1 MTQGFVIFKIIL
13 LYLLTTT
20 TRLFQSSEKIN
31 LFVYSVIFLCYVVG
45 VLLLMEKYVV
55 NSACVY
61 VK

>member
-13 LYLLTTT
+13 LYWLITT
-20 TRLFQSSEKIN
+20 TRLFQSWKKIN
-31 LFVYSVIFLCYVVG
+31 LFVYSVIFACYVLG

>member
-13 LYLLTTT
+13 LYWLITT
-20 TRLFQSSEKIN
+20 TRLFQSWKKIN
-31 LFVYSVIFLCYVVG
+31 LFVYSVIFVCYVLG

>member
-20 TRLFQSSEKIN
+20 TRLFQSWEKIN
-31 LFVYSVIFLCYVVG
+31 LFVYSVIFVCYVVG

>member
-1 MTQGFVIFKIIL
+1 MTQGFVIFMIIL
-13 LYLLTTT
+13 LYWLTTT
-20 TRLFQSSEKIN
+20 TRLFQSWEKIN
-31 LFVYSVIFLCYVVG
+31 LFVYSVIFVCYVVG